1 MICIEWNFAER
12 MNVAPYLLYLSLS
25 YVLISV
31 VTDANLFSANAHTL
45 SHHIL
50 FLLLNLLSL
59 SAVLHFSISPLFKH
73 LCGAR
78 CTSAPWVF
86 CTPVRR
92 MLAPDLCF
100 GPLKAGK
107 VSWWTIFLVA
117 IVMSEDLE
125 RCSGTGMQWQL
136 LACEFSHWDMEHWG
150 SEQRRRWGE
159 TPTRTH
165 IIIAHSALADH
176 TVPGSVYGGDKSP
189 KRGENHVGLSEGQR
203 GFVSECVCNDEC
215 WRNSTLKFC
224 FVIEGCYIL
233 YKNTF
238 AY

>member
-1 MICIEWNFAER
+1 M
-12 MNVAPYLLYLSLS
+12 
-25 YVLISV
+25 
-31 VTDANLFSANAHTL
+31 
-45 SHHIL
+45 

-59 SAVLHFSISPLFKH
+59 SAVLPFSISPLFKH

-117 IVMSEDLE
+117 MVMSEDLE

-136 LACEFSHWDMEHWG
+136 LACEFSHWDMEMHWG
-150 SEQRRRWGE
+150 SEQRRWWGE

-165 IIIAHSALADH
+165 IIIAHSALWLIILSLDLYMEVTRAPKGEKIMWGWVRDKGDLW
-176 TVPGSVYGGDKSP
+176 VSVCVMMNV
-189 KRGENHVGLSEGQR
+189 GET
-203 GFVSECVCNDEC
+203 ECVVTQRRSLAFRRICNRGLLL
-215 WRNSTLKFC
+215 WNLTLG
-224 FVIEGCYIL
+224 E
-233 YKNTF
+233 YKPN
-238 AY
+238 